1 MEYGGIY
8 LDYDVIVLQPMDEL
22 RLYDITLGKE
32 KPPKFIAGI
41 IVANKDAPFLKLW
54 YVFQKQFFLF

>member
-41 IVANKDAPFLKLW
+41 IVANRDAPFLKLW
-54 YVFQKQFFLF
+54 